1 MEKAFVAQR
10 VATKLFSTEASV
22 DQAMVEATELM
33 AEILKA
39 RKDVSASLVFADD
52 VQVKLMDAIKSLSEA
67 RSGMVA
73 VHHELNEAKLR
84 LGVRVKM
91 NGWEQKSF
99 LANTAEPTV
108 MREVG

>member
-10 VATKLFSTEASV
+10 VATKLFSTEAAV

-39 RKDVSASLVFADD
+39 RKDVNASLVFADD
-52 VQVKLMDAIKSLSEA
+52 VQVKLMEAIKSLSEA

-73 VHHELNEAKLR
+73 VHHELAEAKLR
-84 LGVRVKM
+84 LGVRIKM
-91 NGWEQKSF
+91 NGWEQKTF
-99 LANTAEPTV
+99 LGAKSEPAV
-108 MREVG
+108 MRDVG